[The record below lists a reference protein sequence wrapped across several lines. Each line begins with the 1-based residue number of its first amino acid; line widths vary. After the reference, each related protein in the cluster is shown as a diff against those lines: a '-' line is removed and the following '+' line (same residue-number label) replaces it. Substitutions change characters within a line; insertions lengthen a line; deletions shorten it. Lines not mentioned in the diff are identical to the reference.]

1 MALANSLL
9 QIAQIVEAAQ
19 DLIPA
24 LNAVRTEI
32 PDDEWDALIDR
43 HPQLDALLDACA
55 DLEHAVEHEP
65 EA

>member
-24 LNAVRTEI
+24 LETVRNEI
-32 PDDEWDALIDR
+32 PDDDWDALIKR
-43 HPQLDALLDACA
+43 YPQLDALLEACC
-55 DLEHAVEHEP
+55 DLEYAVMHEP